1 VQQYEGQTHRVSDFQ
16 PPDPSLR
23 ANPDIDLDPDAPVII
38 GVALSTPLR
47 AQEFLLAMNGL
58 RVSGALKLK
67 DAVIVSKK
75 DGKVNVVETID
86 PTPGRAAASGAMWT
100 GLLGLIVG
108 GPIGWVAGMGVGAG
122 VGAVTAKVV
131 DLGIPDEWVHWFKQA
146 VHDGTTAVVIL
157 AEHVHVGELAAE
169 AARFQGAELLYTT
182 LPPESITQLSE
193 AFASD

>member
-1 VQQYEGQTHRVSDFQ
+1 VSDFQ

-23 ANPDIDLDPDAPVII
+23 ANSDIDLDPDAPVII

-86 PTPGRAAASGAMWT
+86 PTPGKAAASGAMWT
-100 GLLGLIVG
+100 GLLGLIIG
-108 GPIGWVAGMGVGAG
+108 GPIGWLAGMGVGAG

-131 DLGIPDEWVHWFKQA
+131 DLGIPDEWVGWFKQA

-182 LPPESITQLSE
+182 LPPESITQLAE
-193 AFASD
+193 AFAAN